1 MMDTE
6 IRFLRDLEDDLLEV
20 ASAEP
25 ARLEAQGHDRR
36 RTRRRSW
43 LGAVAGFIVL
53 AFAIGALAQ
62 SGLGGQLPSTHP
74 AAAFSTV
81 GEAAAGGGGRAAPV
95 YGNIPVPAALPRAQN
110 REQALPAAV
119 PSPAGSTPTDLS
131 KIERDGTM
139 SLTIPDGSFE
149 DRFRKAIRV
158 ATTNGGSIL
167 SSETSGPAAG
177 SLTLRIP
184 ASRFDRALGQLRSLG
199 DVASSSV
206 TGRDV
211 TAQYID
217 YQAHLEILRA
227 RRTVLLRLMNQ
238 ATTIGETIS
247 VENVL
252 NDVELQID
260 QIEGQLRFLDA
271 QVAESTIE
279 VDLQEQHAAHAA
291 AIAASV
297 HNPSLHRAFDRAI
310 QGLLAV
316 LATVIV
322 GLGYLVP
329 VSILAGIVL
338 VIVMLVRRRGLAAT

>member
-1 MMDTE
+1 
-6 IRFLRDLEDDLLEV
+6 
-20 ASAEP
+20 
-25 ARLEAQGHDRR
+25 
-36 RTRRRSW
+36 
-43 LGAVAGFIVL
+43 
-53 AFAIGALAQ
+53 
-62 SGLGGQLPSTHP
+62 
-74 AAAFSTV
+74 
-81 GEAAAGGGGRAAPV
+81 
-95 YGNIPVPAALPRAQN
+95 
-110 REQALPAAV
+110 
-119 PSPAGSTPTDLS
+119 
-131 KIERDGTM
+131 
-139 SLTIPDGSFE
+139 
-149 DRFRKAIRV
+149 
-158 ATTNGGSIL
+158 
-167 SSETSGPAAG
+167 
-177 SLTLRIP
+177 
-184 ASRFDRALGQLRSLG
+184 LG